1 MNSERPDEGKVRN
14 ISEASKIVSNDV
26 LTDWN
31 AELCKEK
38 ETAVSA
44 PTRVAEKSARL
55 TQKPESKGTKDP
67 SSSQI
72 REAGQPVKP
81 SKKGDSGKTTTGTPK
96 RDVREKPPGKKSAP
110 KDGSERQSTSATTT
124 PHGKDEASTQMVA
137 NIAEILK
144 DSFASLSQ
152 SMSEGFDNLGQMFQG
167 SRSACVSQESRLLD
181 DLSSADSDVSEV
193 EEPAAKRP
201 KSDEAGQSAE
211 NELILGQLEKDFDLA
226 EHKGAEINTNLA
238 AIVSKLLKEKTEED
252 KLTEI
257 KKRNPAPK
265 NCERLAETRVNLP
278 IWNNLS
284 EKARSADIKL
294 QKVQKSLVK
303 GATAVVSVVNN
314 LITAPGMPSKN
325 EVVNNLMDGVFLL
338 ANANMELN
346 VRRREALR
354 PELHASYRYLCA
366 PSNPISSE
374 LFGDDL
380 PKAVKD
386 ITDTNRITS
395 KLQRDKKESYRR
407 GRQPERL
414 DKFQRKRNYSG
425 AKNYH
430 RPSQYKGEGKRKV
443 QKSQP

>member
-1 MNSERPDEGKVRN
+1 M
-14 ISEASKIVSNDV
+14 
-26 LTDWN
+26 
-31 AELCKEK
+31 
-38 ETAVSA
+38 
-44 PTRVAEKSARL
+44 
-55 TQKPESKGTKDP
+55 
-67 SSSQI
+67 
-72 REAGQPVKP
+72 
-81 SKKGDSGKTTTGTPK
+81 
-96 RDVREKPPGKKSAP
+96 
-110 KDGSERQSTSATTT
+110 
-124 PHGKDEASTQMVA
+124 
-137 NIAEILK
+137 
-144 DSFASLSQ
+144 
-152 SMSEGFDNLGQMFQG
+152 
-167 SRSACVSQESRLLD
+167 
-181 DLSSADSDVSEV
+181 
-193 EEPAAKRP
+193 
-201 KSDEAGQSAE
+201 
-211 NELILGQLEKDFDLA
+211 A

-238 AIVSKLLKEKTEED
+238 AIVSKLLKEKTAED

-303 GATAVVSVVNN
+303 GATAVVGVVNN
-314 LITAPGMPSKN
+314 LITVPGMPSKN
-325 EVVNNLMDGVFLL
+325 EFVNNLMDGVFLL

-374 LFGDDL
+374 FIFGDDL

-430 RPSQYKGEGKRKV
+430 RPSQYKGEEKRKV